1 LVRNNNAPSG
11 ITIGRKL
18 SKICINI
25 LLVEDNSAE
34 ARFLQEVL
42 KGAMWNRFELLV
54 ATRLRDAIAHLQNP
68 DQDPPFDLIL
78 LDLTLPDSQGLAS
91 LDALIKNAPNLPIVV
106 LTNTNDDELAV
117 EAVRHG
123 AQDYLFKRQVNQ
135 DTLVRA
141 LRYAIERKQ
150 SEEELR
156 DANETLELR
165 VQERTIAL
173 EATNQ
178 RLIQEIAERQQ
189 IQQRLELAQKAGRIG
204 SFEWHIPTHIVTWS
218 AELEALYGQKVG
230 GFENNLTAWLD
241 RLHPDDRLHTETA
254 LWQTI
259 ATGQNLDTEF
269 RILHPSDEVHW
280 IAVKSSIFHDSTGNP
295 LRMIGI
301 HMDITEKKQLEAQ
314 FLQAQ
319 RLESLGTLASGIS
332 HDLNNV
338 LTPILAVAQLLPLKH
353 PHLDDQTQK
362 MLRIL
367 EDSARR
373 GSELIKQIL
382 FFARGVGGKRV
393 ILQLHH
399 LLSEIE
405 QIIRQTL
412 PKSIQF
418 ATDIPRDTWLISGD
432 ATQLHQVFMNLWV
445 NARDAMPEGGK
456 LNITATNICV
466 DEAYARR
473 QIDSQPGAYVR
484 VTVSDTGMGIPDKIL
499 HQIFD
504 PFFTTKEFGKGTG
517 LGLSA
522 VMGII
527 KSHGGFVEV
536 QSTIAQGSQFHVYL
550 PATPALETIDP
561 PSEDIRSG
569 DRELVLVVDDEAP
582 IREAVQMTLESY
594 NYRVLTAIDGQSAI
608 EIYKQHR
615 GEIAGI
621 LIDLMMP
628 IMDGLTAIAH
638 LRQANERLYIVAM
651 SGLDDIEVVSQ
662 AKDLGVQH
670 FVPKPFTTQDLL
682 QVLQEMTVQRSDRPL
697 SSQSASAI

>member
-1 LVRNNNAPSG
+1 
-11 ITIGRKL
+11 L

-54 ATRLRDAIAHLQNP
+54 ATRLRDAIAHLKNVEQSP
-68 DQDPPFDLIL
+68 SFDLIL

-91 LDALIKNAPNLPIVV
+91 LDALIENAPNLPIVV

-165 VQERTIAL
+165 VQERTTAL

-218 AELEALYGQKVG
+218 AELEALYGQEVG
-230 GFENNLTAWLD
+230 GFENNLIAWLD

-254 LWQTI
+254 LWQAI
-259 ATGQNLDTEF
+259 ATGQNLNTEF
-269 RILHPSDEVHW
+269 RILHPGHEIHW
-280 IAVKSSIFHDSTGNP
+280 IAVKSSILRDDTGNP

-332 HDLNNV
+332 HDLNNI

-362 MLRIL
+362 MLKIL

-382 FFARGVGGKRV
+382 FFARGVGGNRV

-473 QIDSQPGAYVR
+473 QIDCQPGDYVR
-484 VTVSDTGMGIPDKIL
+484 VTVGDTGMGIPDKIL

-536 QSTIAQGSQFHVYL
+536 QSAIAQGSQFHVYL
-550 PATPALETIDP
+550 PATPALESIDA
-561 PSEDIRSG
+561 PSKNICSG

-594 NYRVLTAIDGQSAI
+594 NYRVLTAVDGQNAI
-608 EIYKQHR
+608 EIYKQHQ
-615 GEIAGI
+615 GEIAGV

-651 SGLDDIEVVSQ
+651 SGIDDIDVVSQ

-682 QVLQEMTVQRSDRPL
+682 QVFQEMVV
-697 SSQSASAI
+697 

>member
-1 LVRNNNAPSG
+1 LVRNNSAPNG

-25 LLVEDNSAE
+25 LLVEDNPAE

-54 ATRLRDAIAHLQNP
+54 ATRLRDAIAHLHAA
-68 DQDPPFDLIL
+68 QDPPFDLIL

-91 LDALIKNAPNLPIVV
+91 LDALIETAPNLPIVV

-165 VQERTIAL
+165 VQERTLAL
-173 EATNQ
+173 EVTNQ
-178 RLIQEIAERQQ
+178 RLTQEIAERQQ

-218 AELEALYGQKVG
+218 AELEALYGQEVG
-230 GFENNLTAWLD
+230 GFANNLTTWLD
-241 RLHPDDRLHTETA
+241 RLHADDRLHTETA
-254 LWQTI
+254 LWQAI

-269 RILHPSDEVHW
+269 RILHPNGEIHW
-280 IAVKSSIFHDSTGNP
+280 IAVKSSIFRDDTGNP
-295 LRMIGI
+295 LQMIGI

-362 MLRIL
+362 MLKIL

-393 ILQLHH
+393 TLQLHH

-445 NARDAMPEGGK
+445 NARDAMPEGGNLK
-456 LNITATNICV
+456 ITATNICV
-466 DEAYARR
+466 DAAHARR
-473 QIDSQPGAYVR
+473 QIDRQPGDYVR
-484 VTVSDTGMGIPDKIL
+484 VTVSDTGIGIPDNIL

-550 PATPALETIDP
+550 PATPALESIDS
-561 PSEDIRSG
+561 PSGDIRPG

-594 NYRVLTAIDGQSAI
+594 NYRVLTAVNGQSAI
-608 EIYKQHR
+608 EIYKQHQ

-638 LRQANERLYIVAM
+638 LRQVNDRLHIVAM

-682 QVLQEMTVQRSDRPL
+682 QVFQEIAV
-697 SSQSASAI
+697 